1 LRPVLSPREVNRI
14 LRLAA
19 IWCRDDQA
27 AWTKFIVKLPPRIL
41 ESLKDHWGA
50 GGGRTPQLAP
60 DGDWRLWVIQAGR
73 GFGKTRAGAEWVHS
87 VARLG
92 TEVRV
97 ALVAASR
104 EEAVRVMVEGESG
117 LLETSS
123 AGWRPE
129 WRQARGELAWPTG
142 AIATVYSAA
151 APEALRG
158 PQHHAAWCD
167 ELGKWGRGGAKAWDN
182 LTMGLRLGD
191 RPQVLVTT
199 TPRGGSTL
207 LKRILAEPGI
217 VTSQGSTFDN
227 PHLPAAFVSAMKGLY
242 GNSRLGRQ
250 ELAGELL
257 EEVEGSLFPPALLAR
272 QRGERPGAPARVV
285 VGVDPPA
292 SAGGTC
298 GIVVAA
304 ADAAGQ
310 LFVLHDASVSG
321 RSPEGWARATAD
333 AAEAWSADRVVAE
346 SNMGGAM
353 VRSVLEQ
360 AAPALPL
367 TLVTASR
374 GKVARA
380 EPVAVAFESGRA
392 WLAGRFPE
400 LEAELERLVPGEVPD
415 PSPDR
420 ADAMVWALTA
430 LLGRRPEPTL
440 TTL

>member
-1 LRPVLSPREVNRI
+1 MRSVLSPREVNRV

-19 IWCRDDQA
+19 VLCRDDPA
-27 AWTKFIVKLPPRIL
+27 AWARFIVKLPARVL
-41 ESLKDHWGA
+41 ESLIQHWGA
-50 GGGRTPQLAP
+50 AGREPQLAP

-87 VARLG
+87 VSRLG
-92 TEVRV
+92 ADVRV

-117 LLETSS
+117 LLATSGV
-123 AGWRPE
+123 GWRPE
-129 WRQARGELAWPTG
+129 WRQSRGELAWPTG

-167 ELGKWGRGGAKAWDN
+167 ELGKWGRGGARAWDN
-182 LTMGLRLGD
+182 LVMGLRLGEQP
-191 RPQVLVTT
+191 RVLVTT

-207 LKRILAEPGI
+207 LKRVLAEPGI
-217 VTSQGSTFDN
+217 VTSTGSTFDN
-227 PHLPAAFVSAMKGLY
+227 PHLPMAFVAAMDGLY

-250 ELAGELL
+250 ELRGELL

-272 QRGERPGAPARVV
+272 QRCERPGAPTRVV

-304 ADAAGQ
+304 ADPAGG

-321 RSPEGWARATAD
+321 RSPEGWARAVAD
-333 AAEAWSADRVVAE
+333 AAEAWDADRVVAE

-367 TLVTASR
+367 TLVNASR

-380 EPVAVAFESGRA
+380 EPVAVAFEAGRA

-400 LEAELERLVPGEVPD
+400 LEAELERLVPGEVPE

-430 LLGRRPEPTL
+430 LLGRRAEPRLRTL
-440 TTL
+440 

>member
-1 LRPVLSPREVNRI
+1 MPGMSPREVNRV
-14 LRLAA
+14 LRRAA
-19 IWCRDDQA
+19 LLCRDDPA
-27 AWTKFIVKLPPRIL
+27 AWTDFIVELPPSIIDT
-41 ESLKDHWGA
+41 LKGHWGA
-50 GGGRTPQLAP
+50 GRGRTPQLAP
-60 DGDWRLWVIQAGR
+60 DGNWRLWVIQAGR

-87 VARLG
+87 IARMETG
-92 TEVRV
+92 VRV

-117 LLETSS
+117 LLATSS
-123 AGWRPE
+123 ADWRPE
-129 WRQARGELAWPTG
+129 WLHSRGELEWPSG

-158 PQHHAAWCD
+158 PQHHVAWCD
-167 ELGKWGRGGAKAWDN
+167 ELGKWGGGGARAWDN
-182 LTMGLRLGD
+182 LTMGLRLGE

-199 TPRGGSTL
+199 TPRGGSQL
-207 LKRILAEPGI
+207 LKRVLAEPGI
-217 VTSQGSTFDN
+217 VTSKGSTFDN
-227 PHLPAAFVSAMKGLY
+227 PHLPVAFVTAMEGLY

-272 QRGERPGAPARVV
+272 QRAERPGAPARVV

-304 ADAAGQ
+304 SDEAGQ
-310 LFVLHDASVSG
+310 LFVLHDGSVSG
-321 RSPEGWARATAD
+321 RSPEGWARAVAD
-333 AAEAWSADRVVAE
+333 AATAWDADRVVAE

-367 TLVTASR
+367 TLVNASR

-400 LEAELERLVPGEVPD
+400 LETELERLVPGEVPD

-430 LLGRRPEPTL
+430 LLERRAAPSLRTL
-440 TTL
+440 